1 MMSAHEPRPDLH
13 APPAGTGAVSPEP
26 VSSTMERNPRR
37 HWPRTI
43 LATLLILL
51 GTLLTPA
58 AAIGA
63 WSKVVL
69 TDTDAFVATLAP
81 LAEDPRVQDY
91 LTDQATDAIEE
102 RLGVDALVDAAI
114 DGLSDLVTRPVAIE
128 ALDALREPA
137 IAGVRSSIRQAT
149 ERVVTSDKFAGVWE
163 QSLRL
168 SHAQLIAGLQGDPS
182 AVVSMTEEGLGLRV
196 GPIVEEV
203 RDALVRQGFAL
214 ADRIPEVDRT
224 IILIQPEWLGEAVV
238 VYRATVLVG
247 SWMPVVV
254 VLLMAGGVLAA
265 VHHRRAAVWAAAG
278 LGLGALAVLIAL
290 SMGRTVSALAVP
302 PSLMPPD
309 VLELSYDTLVQGLSD
324 VMAAVLTL
332 ATVLALALWL
342 SGSSS
347 VARRVRATGTG
358 LQGGVHAW
366 ADHHG
371 LSTGRFGVWL
381 HRQRT
386 WLRVVVAALAV
397 GALVMVRP
405 ISVGDVLVITAV
417 WLGVLVLLA
426 LCERPQPE
434 HGTRT

>member
-13 APPAGTGAVSPEP
+13 APPAGTGAVRPEP
-26 VSSTMERNPRR
+26 LSATMERKPRR

-63 WSKVVL
+63 WSTVVL

-149 ERVVTSDKFAGVWE
+149 ERVVTSDQFAGVWE

-168 SHAQLIAGLQGDPS
+168 SHDKLIVGLQGDPS
-182 AVVSMTEEGLGLRV
+182 VVVSMTEEGLGLRV

-238 VYRATVLVG
+238 AYRATVLVG
-247 SWMPVVV
+247 SWLPVVV

-290 SMGRTVSALAVP
+290 SMGRSVSALAVP

-309 VLELSYDTLVQGLSD
+309 VVELSYDTLVQGLSD
-324 VMAAVLTL
+324 VMAAVL

-397 GALVMVRP
+397 GALLMVRP

-417 WLGVLVLLA
+417 WLGVLVVLA

-434 HGTRT
+434 HGTRA